1 MADRDLIDNLKQGRT
16 TVAAAA
22 ASAIG
27 YILPVVAT
35 ATVLGKAIDLQ
46 GYHGAL
52 VTFAIGIY
60 GDTASATVFVEAEL
74 QDSPDGTTYTAVAD
88 SLTQYPPGDAAR
100 VGSVATGGVFFQ
112 SKTTGGAGDLSGV
125 YSVGYIGINR
135 YLKVNVRFT
144 SATNGCP
151 IAVIATA
158 GFPDYAPV
166 TGNPS

>member
-16 TVAAAA
+16 AAAA
-22 ASAIG
+22 GAASASG

-35 ATVLGKAIDLQ
+35 ATVLGKAFDLQ

-52 VTFAIGIY
+52 VTFSIGIF
-60 GDTASATVFVEAEL
+60 GDVASGTVFVEAEL

-88 SLTQYPPGDAAR
+88 ANTIYPPGDAAR
-100 VGSVATGGVFFQ
+100 VGTVATGGVFFQ
-112 SKTTGGAGDLSGV
+112 SKTTAAADLSGV
-125 YSVGYIGINR
+125 YSVGYIGLNR

-151 IAVIATA
+151 ISVVATA